1 MSHKG
6 VETVIG
12 KLVTDERFRRQF
24 FADPAAAL
32 DEVRRWGCEVTAV
45 EMEALLTLDAE
56 ALKGLADG
64 IDARLQK
71 ADLGAADGKDES
83 CKALSTS

>member
-12 KLVTDERFRRQF
+12 KLVTDERFRQRF
-24 FADPAAAL
+24 FAKPVDAL
-32 DEVRRWGCEVTAV
+32 DELRRWGCEVTSV
-45 EMEALLTLDAE
+45 EMEALLKLDAGAIE
-56 ALKGLADG
+56 ALADL

-71 ADLGAADGKDES
+71 A
-83 CKALSTS
+83 